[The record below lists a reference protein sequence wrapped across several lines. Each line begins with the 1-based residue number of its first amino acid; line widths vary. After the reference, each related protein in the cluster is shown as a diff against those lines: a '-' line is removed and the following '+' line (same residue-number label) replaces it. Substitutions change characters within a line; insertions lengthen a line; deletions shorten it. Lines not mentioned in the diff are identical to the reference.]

1 MELAAILN
9 TEPELFT
16 RALTSKLLT
25 YALGRGLE
33 PADHATVRRISRQ
46 VAADGYKFS
55 ALITDIVQ
63 SPQFQMRAGT
73 AAQ

>member
-1 MELAAILN
+1 VELAGII
-9 TEPELFT
+9 TKEPELFT

-33 PADHATVRRISRQ
+33 PADRATVRRISRQ

-73 AAQ
+73 ATP